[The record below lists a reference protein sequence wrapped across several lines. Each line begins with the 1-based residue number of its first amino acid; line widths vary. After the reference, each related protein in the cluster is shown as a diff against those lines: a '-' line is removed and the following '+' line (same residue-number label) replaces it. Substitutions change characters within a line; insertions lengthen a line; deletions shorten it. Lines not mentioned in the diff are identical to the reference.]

1 MMGSPMDQAQMG
13 REPDDQIADLSDDDV
28 VAIWLNA
35 PDPEHPTPRELAAL
49 AAMEARNLDF

>member
-1 MMGSPMDQAQMG
+1 MDQAQMG